1 MQLFAQPPWRSPLPG
16 PHSLHPP
23 CTDCEVTENR
33 PFFHVMGPGYPGF

>member
-1 MQLFAQPPWRSPLPG
+1 MQLFAQSPWRSPLPG